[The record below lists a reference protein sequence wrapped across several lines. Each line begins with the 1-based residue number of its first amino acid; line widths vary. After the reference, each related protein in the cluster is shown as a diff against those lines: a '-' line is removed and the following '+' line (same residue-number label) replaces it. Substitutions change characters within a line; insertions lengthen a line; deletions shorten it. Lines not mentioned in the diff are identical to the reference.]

1 MNKSRIVNI
10 TALAINSIIVI
21 LVFYAICSML
31 IGGITGNMT
40 SGAETFR
47 YFTNLS
53 NILVG
58 FMTMLMIP
66 FNINSIISGKSEA
79 PLWAILCQFIGTVA
93 ISVTFLTCVC
103 FLGPMQGFSM
113 IFAGPCLYLHG
124 IVPVLS
130 IVSTCFLSTEKKIP
144 LKLVPLG
151 LLSTFLYSIVYV
163 ITVVILKVWP
173 DFYGFTFG
181 GKMWAV
187 PISLIVMYTAT
198 LGISYGFYFI
208 QNSIYKKV
216 FKSLE

>member
-1 MNKSRIVNI
+1 MNKSKIINIV
-10 TALAINSIIVI
+10 ALTVNSIIVI

-40 SGAETFR
+40 SGTETFR

-58 FMTMLMIP
+58 FMTMLIIP
-66 FNINSIISGKSEA
+66 FNINSIISGKSEV

-93 ISVTFLTCVC
+93 VSVTFLTCIC

-124 IVPVLS
+124 IIPILS
-130 IVSTCFLSTEKKIP
+130 IISTIFLSTEKKIP

-151 LLSTFLYSIVYV
+151 LLSIFLYSIVYV
-163 ITVVILKVWP
+163 ITVVMLKVWP

-187 PISLIVMYTAT
+187 PISLVVMYLVT
-198 LGISYGFYFI
+198 LGISYGLYFV
-208 QNSIYKKV
+208 QNSIHKKMD
-216 FKSLE
+216 L